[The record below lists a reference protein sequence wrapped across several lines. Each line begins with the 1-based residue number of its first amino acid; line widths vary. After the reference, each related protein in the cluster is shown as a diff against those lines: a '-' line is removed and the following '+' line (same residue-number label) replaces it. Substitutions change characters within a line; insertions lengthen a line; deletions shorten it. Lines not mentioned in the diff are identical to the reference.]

1 MLAVVLVGGEGTRL
15 RPLTYQTPKQLLPL
29 VGAPIIEC
37 VLAQLS
43 RHGVTDAVL
52 ALGYLPDQFTE
63 AYPDDVIAG
72 VRVSYSVESEPLDTA
87 GAIRFAAARA
97 GAESTFVVI
106 NGDNVTD
113 LDVTALIGFH
123 RERGAEATI
132 ALHTVADPS
141 RFGVVAVGPDGRVSE
156 FVEKPPRDLAPSNL
170 VNAGVYVVE
179 PTVLE
184 RIAPAGR
191 VSVERETFPA
201 LAAAGRLYALV
212 DDAYWI
218 DTGTPEG
225 YLRANADV
233 LGGRT
238 GRTVEGV
245 VDGSW
250 RHPSAVVDPGA
261 TLRVSVV
268 DAGASVGA
276 GAVVENAVLL
286 PGATVEA
293 GARVRS
299 SIIGPGAVI
308 GEFATLDATCVVG
321 AREHVAAGSV
331 LSGDVRLGGV

>member
-1 MLAVVLVGGEGTRL
+1 M
-15 RPLTYQTPKQLLPL
+15 
-29 VGAPIIEC
+29 
-37 VLAQLS
+37 
-43 RHGVTDAVL
+43 
-52 ALGYLPDQFTE
+52 
-63 AYPDDVIAG
+63 
-72 VRVSYSVESEPLDTA
+72 
-87 GAIRFAAARA
+87 
-97 GAESTFVVI
+97 
-106 NGDNVTD
+106 
-113 LDVTALIGFH
+113 
-123 RERGAEATI
+123 ER
-132 ALHTVADPS
+132 D
-141 RFGVVAVGPDGRVSE
+141 
-156 FVEKPPRDLAPSNL
+156 
-170 VNAGVYVVE
+170 
-179 PTVLE
+179 
-184 RIAPAGR
+184 
-191 VSVERETFPA
+191 TFPT
-201 LAAAGRLYALV
+201 LAAAGRLYAIV

-225 YLRANADV
+225 YLRANVDV

-286 PGATVEA
+286 PGAAVEA

-331 LSGDVRLGGV
+331 LSGDVRLGGVSAKQVLAGGAHEVGARPLAEQRRVEPADEGEGRRGRLAQHEVGGRGDLVGDRHLGGLEHAAEGVARPAKVEDSTRGRRRRSRRR